1 MSFIYR
7 DNSIYYYQDIYMFL
21 IDKRE
26 FNKCDRVEEIY
37 KNYMVLLSLTSFNL
51 TYKIGDRT
59 NN

>member
-1 MSFIYR
+1 
-7 DNSIYYYQDIYMFL
+7 MFL